1 MKKDNNKD
9 NNLKDNNKDNNH
21 IQRID
26 SNDIHINDMQSSM
39 EMNVNNANV
48 RKPGKKLINHKNK
61 DSSFYNMHNVDNS
74 NDYENSDKKVNKSQD

>member
-1 MKKDNNKD
+1 
-9 NNLKDNNKDNNH
+9 
-21 IQRID
+21 
-26 SNDIHINDMQSSM
+26 MQSSM

-61 DSSFYNMHNVDNS
+61 DSSFYNIHNVDNS